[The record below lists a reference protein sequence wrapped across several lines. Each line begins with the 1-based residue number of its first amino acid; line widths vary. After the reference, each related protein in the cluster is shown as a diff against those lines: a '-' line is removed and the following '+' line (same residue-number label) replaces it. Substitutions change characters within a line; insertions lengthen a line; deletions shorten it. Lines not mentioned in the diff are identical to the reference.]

1 MIFANYF
8 QQDRIENASFEEV
21 DRHHTYNPTF
31 TNRLLRAEF
40 LKHGVELNNPDV
52 NLGRM
57 AAFSI
62 LHDGQS
68 IENITG
74 PQYLIATENPFICPL
89 NRDKKYLSR
98 FDQVF
103 TWNRDLL
110 PLPNVTQLFIPNQ
123 IHWEISPTYS
133 ERPIFSCLINANKAF
148 PQKMKSDLYRER
160 INVIRWY
167 EKNAPEYFS
176 LFGLG
181 WSKPSPAFTPI
192 QKISRRFKR
201 LASQIYGYQPFPS
214 YRGEIEDKLTIYRK
228 TKFAYCY
235 ENVADLPDYIS
246 EKIFDCLFA
255 GCIPVY
261 WGSQTISERIPNSC
275 FIDRRNFKNTA
286 EVHRF
291 LLTIDEQRY
300 QLYQDNIKEF
310 LLSKDAMK
318 FDTSSYAGIIVD
330 KICSDLKL

>member
-1 MIFANYF
+1 MSFAG
-8 QQDRIENASFEEV
+8 
-21 DRHHTYNPTF
+21 TKKM
-31 TNRLLRAEF
+31 RL
-40 LKHGVELNNPDV
+40 N
-52 NLGRM
+52 
-57 AAFSI
+57 
-62 LHDGQS
+62 
-68 IENITG
+68 
-74 PQYLIATENPFICPL
+74 
-89 NRDKKYLSR
+89 
-98 FDQVF
+98 
-103 TWNRDLL
+103 
-110 PLPNVTQLFIPNQ
+110 
-123 IHWEISPTYS
+123 ISP
-133 ERPIFSCLINANKAF
+133 F
-148 PQKMKSDLYRER
+148 
-160 INVIRWY
+160 
-167 EKNAPEYFS
+167 
-176 LFGLG
+176 
-181 WSKPSPAFTPI
+181 
-192 QKISRRFKR
+192 
-201 LASQIYGYQPFPS
+201 LAWGGQNQIYGYQPFPS

-275 FIDRRNFKNTA
+275 FIDRRNFKDTA